1 MCQKIKKTNFRKKN
15 MPTKHKTKL
24 KGGEFILKESLS
36 DEIFT
41 PEDFS
46 EEQLMMKETIIDFMD
61 REIWPDKMKYEEKNY
76 DLTVQAMKKIG
87 ELGLLGVSLEEKYGG
102 MGMDFVSTML
112 AVDYVSGVSGSVA
125 TAYGAHTGIAILP
138 IYLFGNEDQKQKYL
152 PKLTSGEW
160 FGSYC
165 LTEPTAGSDANSGK
179 TKAEL
184 SDDGKHY
191 KINGQKMWISNAG
204 FANLF
209 IVFARIEDDKN
220 ITAFI
225 VPNDANNGIKLGEEE
240 KKLGIHSS
248 STRQVFFTDTIV
260 PVENLLGER
269 NGGFKIAMNAL
280 NVGRIKLGAGNLDGQ
295 RRSISIST
303 EYANNRVQFKQ
314 PISSFGAIKEKL
326 ASMATSCYA
335 GESAC
340 YRAASDVQSKIDE
353 YEASGL
359 TKQESELKGVEEFAV
374 ECSILKVAIS
384 EDMQICADEGVQIFG
399 GMGFSAE
406 APIES
411 AWRDARIGR
420 IYEGTN
426 EINRMLSIGMILK
439 KAMKGELDIMSAYQ
453 DIIENKSEE
462 TLETSDELNDEIT
475 LVENMKKVF
484 LLLLGKSFEKFG
496 PEIDKNQ
503 QVLLSLSDLAIETYI
518 SESTLKRTV
527 KNIKRTSTIDQKYQ
541 ISMSKL
547 YIYEAAK
554 IIEKKSR
561 DIINS
566 VIDDDNQENI
576 YSSISKKLSYTKNPN
591 IFELKTHVAEK
602 IIAENKYCF

>member
-1 MCQKIKKTNFRKKN
+1 MSTKN
-15 MPTKHKTKL
+15 KTKL
-24 KGGEFILKESLS
+24 KGGEFLLRESLS
-36 DEIFT
+36 NEIFT

-46 EEQLMMKETIIDFMD
+46 QEQLMMKETIIDFMD

-76 DLTVQAMKKIG
+76 DLTLQAMKKIG

-102 MGMDFVSTML
+102 MGMDFTSTML
-112 AVDYVSGVSGSVA
+112 AVDYVSGTSGSVA

-152 PKLTSGEW
+152 PKLASGEW

-184 SDDGKHY
+184 SDDGSHY
-191 KINGQKMWISNAG
+191 KITGQKMWISNAG
-204 FANLF
+204 FADIF

-225 VPNDANNGIKLGEEE
+225 VPNDSNNGIELGEEE

-248 STRQVFFTDTIV
+248 STRQVFFSETKV
-260 PVENLLGER
+260 PIENLLGER

-280 NVGRIKLGAGNLDGQ
+280 NVGRIKLGAANLDGQ

-303 EYANNRVQFKQ
+303 DYANNRIQFKQ
-314 PISSFGAIKEKL
+314 PISNFGAIKEKL

-340 YRAASDVQSKIDE
+340 YRAANDVQSKIDE
-353 YEASGL
+353 YESTGL
-359 TKQESELKGVEEFAV
+359 SKQESELKGVEEFAL

-384 EDMQICADEGVQIFG
+384 EDMQICADEGIQIFG

-426 EINRMLSIGMILK
+426 EINRMLIIGMLLK
-439 KAMKGELDIMSAYQ
+439 KAMKGSLDIMTPYQ
-453 DIIENKSEE
+453 NILNNEPISV
-462 TLETSDELNDEIT
+462 DEKCDNFEDEII
-475 LVENMKKVF
+475 LVENIKKTF
-484 LLLLGKSFEKFG
+484 LLLLGKAFEKYG

-503 QVLLSLSDLAIETYI
+503 QVLLSLSDLAIEAYL
-518 SESTLKRTV
+518 SESTLKRTI
-527 KNIKRTSTIDQKYQ
+527 KNINRTSPEDQYDQ
-541 ISMSKL
+541 INMTKL
-547 YIYEAAK
+547 YIYEACQ
-554 IIEKKSR
+554 IVMKKSN
-561 DIINS
+561 DVINS
-566 VIDDDNQENI
+566 IIDQENQDKI
-576 YSSISKKLSYTKNPN
+576 YSSIINNLKYRKNPN
-591 IFELKTHVAEK
+591 VFELKTKIADK
-602 IIAENKYCF
+602 IISENKYCF

>member
-1 MCQKIKKTNFRKKN
+1 
-15 MPTKHKTKL
+15 MPTEHKTKL

-46 EEQLMMKETIIDFMD
+46 EEQLMMKETIVDFMD

-152 PKLTSGEW
+152 PKLASGEW

-359 TKQESELKGVEEFAV
+359 SKQESELKGVEEFAV

-462 TLETSDELNDEIT
+462 TIENSEELNDEIT

-496 PEIDKNQ
+496 PEIDKKQ

-527 KNIKRTSTIDQKYQ
+527 KNIKRTSTIDQEYQ

-591 IFELKTHVAEK
+591 IFELKTHVADK

>member
-1 MCQKIKKTNFRKKN
+1 MSTKN
-15 MPTKHKTKL
+15 KTKL
-24 KGGEFILKESLS
+24 KGGEFLLKESLS
-36 DEIFT
+36 NEIFT

-46 EEQLMMKETIIDFMD
+46 QEQLMMKDTIIDFMD
-61 REIWPDKMKYEEKNY
+61 REIWPDKMKYEEKDYN
-76 DLTVQAMKKIG
+76 LTVKAMKKIG

-102 MGMDFVSTML
+102 MGMDFTSTML
-112 AVDYVSGVSGSVA
+112 AVDYVSGTSGSVA

-138 IYLFGNEDQKQKYL
+138 IYLFGNEEQKQKYL
-152 PKLTSGEW
+152 PKLASGEW

-179 TKAEL
+179 TKAVL
-184 SDDGKHY
+184 SDDGTHY
-191 KINGQKMWISNAG
+191 KISGQKMWISNAG
-204 FANLF
+204 FADIF

-225 VPNDANNGIKLGEEE
+225 IPNDPKNGIELGEEE

-248 STRQVFFTDTIV
+248 STRQVFFSDTKV

-303 EYANNRVQFKQ
+303 DYANNRIQFKQ
-314 PISSFGAIKEKL
+314 PISNFGAIKEKL

-340 YRAASDVQSKIDE
+340 YRAANDVQSKIDE
-353 YEASGL
+353 YQSSGL
-359 TKQESELKGVEEFAV
+359 SRQESELKGVEEFAL

-384 EDMQICADEGVQIFG
+384 EDMQICADEGIQIFG

-426 EINRMLSIGMILK
+426 EINRMLIIGMLLK
-439 KAMKGELDIMSAYQ
+439 KAMKGSLDIMTPYQ
-453 DIIENKSEE
+453 DILNNKPLSIEEKCQ
-462 TLETSDELNDEIT
+462 TFDDEII
-475 LVENMKKVF
+475 LVENIKKIF
-484 LLLLGKSFEKFG
+484 LLLLGKAFEKYG
-496 PEIDKNQ
+496 SEIEKNQ
-503 QVLLSLSDLAIETYI
+503 QVLLSLSDLAIEAYL
-518 SESTLKRTV
+518 SESTLKRTI
-527 KNIKRTSTIDQKYQ
+527 KNIKRSSVEDQFDQ
-541 ISMSKL
+541 INMTKL
-547 YIYEAAK
+547 YIYEACQ
-554 IIEKKSR
+554 IVLKKSN
-561 DIINS
+561 DVVNSIIDLKS
-566 VIDDDNQENI
+566 QDKVH
-576 YSSISKKLSYTKNPN
+576 SSIAGKLKYSENPN
-591 IFELKTHVAEK
+591 IFELKTKIAEK
-602 IIAENKYCF
+602 IISENRYCF

>member
-1 MCQKIKKTNFRKKN
+1 MSTKN
-15 MPTKHKTKL
+15 KTKL
-24 KGGEFILKESLS
+24 KGGEFLLKESLS
-36 DEIFT
+36 NEIFT

-46 EEQLMMKETIIDFMD
+46 QEQLMMKETIIDFMD

-76 DLTVQAMKKIG
+76 DLTLQAMKKIG

-102 MGMDFVSTML
+102 MGMDFTSTML
-112 AVDYVSGVSGSVA
+112 AVDYVSGTSGSVA

-152 PKLTSGEW
+152 PKLASGEW

-184 SDDGKHY
+184 SDDGSHY
-191 KINGQKMWISNAG
+191 KITGQKMWISNAG
-204 FANLF
+204 FADIF

-225 VPNDANNGIKLGEEE
+225 VPNDSNNGIELGEEE

-248 STRQVFFTDTIV
+248 STRQVFFSETKV
-260 PVENLLGER
+260 PIENLLGER

-280 NVGRIKLGAGNLDGQ
+280 NVGRIKLGAANLDGQ

-303 EYANNRVQFKQ
+303 DYANNRIQFKQ
-314 PISSFGAIKEKL
+314 PISNFGAIKEKL

-340 YRAASDVQSKIDE
+340 YRAADDVQSKIDE
-353 YEASGL
+353 YQSTGL
-359 TKQESELKGVEEFAV
+359 SKQESELKGIEEFAL

-384 EDMQICADEGVQIFG
+384 EDMQICADEGIQIFG

-426 EINRMLSIGMILK
+426 EINRMLIIGMLLK
-439 KAMKGELDIMSAYQ
+439 KAMKGSLDIMTPYQ
-453 DIIENKSEE
+453 NILNNEPISI
-462 TLETSDELNDEIT
+462 DEKCDNFEDEII
-475 LVENMKKVF
+475 LVENIKKTF
-484 LLLLGKSFEKFG
+484 LLLLGKAFEKYG

-503 QVLLSLSDLAIETYI
+503 QVLLSLSDLAIEAYL
-518 SESTLKRTV
+518 SESTLKRTI
-527 KNIKRTSTIDQKYQ
+527 KNINRTSLEDQYDQ
-541 ISMSKL
+541 INMTKL
-547 YIYEAAK
+547 YIYEACQ
-554 IIEKKSR
+554 IVIKKSN
-561 DIINS
+561 DVINS
-566 VIDDDNQENI
+566 IIDQKNQNKI
-576 YSSISKKLSYTKNPN
+576 YSSIINKLKYRKNPN
-591 IFELKTHVAEK
+591 VFELKTKIADK
-602 IIAENKYCF
+602 IISENKYCF

>member
-1 MCQKIKKTNFRKKN
+1 

-46 EEQLMMKETIIDFMD
+46 EEQLMMKETIVDFMD

-152 PKLTSGEW
+152 PKLASGEW

-453 DIIENKSEE
+453 DIIENKSQEIIE
-462 TLETSDELNDEIT
+462 NSNELNDEII

-496 PEIDKNQ
+496 PEIDKKQ

-527 KNIKRTSTIDQKYQ
+527 KNIKRTSTIDQEYQ

-591 IFELKTHVAEK
+591 IFDLKTHVADK

>member
-1 MCQKIKKTNFRKKN
+1 
-15 MPTKHKTKL
+15 MPTKNKTKL

-76 DLTVQAMKKIG
+76 DLTVEAMKKIG

-152 PKLTSGEW
+152 PKLASGEW

-225 VPNDANNGIKLGEEE
+225 VPNEADNGIKLGEEE

-453 DIIENKSEE
+453 DIIENKSQEIIE
-462 TLETSDELNDEIT
+462 NSNELNDEII

-527 KNIKRTSTIDQKYQ
+527 KNIKRTSTIDQEYQ

-566 VIDDDNQENI
+566 VIDDDNQENV
-576 YSSISKKLSYTKNPN
+576 YSSISRKLSYTKNPN
-591 IFELKTHVAEK
+591 IFELKTHVADK

>member
-1 MCQKIKKTNFRKKN
+1 

-152 PKLTSGEW
+152 PKLASGEW

-225 VPNDANNGIKLGEEE
+225 VPNEADNGIKLGEEE

-359 TKQESELKGVEEFAV
+359 SKQESELKGVEEFAV

-453 DIIENKSEE
+453 DIIENKSQE
-462 TLETSDELNDEIT
+462 TIENSEELNDEIT

-496 PEIDKNQ
+496 PEIDKKQ

-527 KNIKRTSTIDQKYQ
+527 KNIKRTSTTDQGYQ

-591 IFELKTHVAEK
+591 IFELKTHVADK

>member
-1 MCQKIKKTNFRKKN
+1 

-46 EEQLMMKETIIDFMD
+46 EEQLMMKETIVDFMD

-152 PKLTSGEW
+152 PKLASGEW

-359 TKQESELKGVEEFAV
+359 SKQESELKGVEEFAV

-453 DIIENKSEE
+453 DIIENKSQE
-462 TLETSDELNDEIT
+462 TIENSEELNDEIT

-496 PEIDKNQ
+496 PEIDKKQ

-527 KNIKRTSTIDQKYQ
+527 KNIKRTSTIDQEYQ

-576 YSSISKKLSYTKNPN
+576 YSSISKKLSYAKNPN
-591 IFELKTHVAEK
+591 IFELKTHVADK

>member
-1 MCQKIKKTNFRKKN
+1 
-15 MPTKHKTKL
+15 MPTKNKTKL

-46 EEQLMMKETIIDFMD
+46 EEQLMMRETIIDFMD

-76 DLTVQAMKKIG
+76 NLTVEAMKKIG

-152 PKLTSGEW
+152 PKLASGEW

-225 VPNDANNGIKLGEEE
+225 VPNEAGNGIKLGEEE

-453 DIIENKSEE
+453 DIIENKPQEIIENSN
-462 TLETSDELNDEIT
+462 ELNDEIT

-527 KNIKRTSTIDQKYQ
+527 KNIKRTSTIDQEYQ

-591 IFELKTHVAEK
+591 IFELKTHVADK

>member
-1 MCQKIKKTNFRKKN
+1 

-46 EEQLMMKETIIDFMD
+46 EEQLMMKETIVDFMD

-152 PKLTSGEW
+152 PKLASGEW

-462 TLETSDELNDEIT
+462 TIENSEELNDEIT

-527 KNIKRTSTIDQKYQ
+527 KNIKRTSTIDQEYQ

-591 IFELKTHVAEK
+591 IFELKTHVADK

>member
-1 MCQKIKKTNFRKKN
+1 

-152 PKLTSGEW
+152 PKLASGEW

-496 PEIDKNQ
+496 PEIDKKQ

-527 KNIKRTSTIDQKYQ
+527 KNIKRTSTIDQEYQ

-576 YSSISKKLSYTKNPN
+576 YSSILKKLSYTKNPN
-591 IFELKTHVAEK
+591 IFELKTHVADK

>member
-1 MCQKIKKTNFRKKN
+1 
-15 MPTKHKTKL
+15 MPTKNKTKL

-36 DEIFT
+36 EEIFT

-138 IYLFGNEDQKQKYL
+138 IYLFGDEDQKQKYL
-152 PKLTSGEW
+152 PKLASGEW

-209 IVFARIEDDKN
+209 IVFARIENDKN

-260 PVENLLGER
+260 PIENLLGER

-439 KAMKGELDIMSAYQ
+439 KAMKGELDIMTAYQ
-453 DIIENKSEE
+453 NIIENKSEE
-462 TLETSDELNDEIT
+462 ILENSDELNDEII

-527 KNIKRTSTIDQKYQ
+527 KNIKRTSTIDQEYQ

-547 YIYEAAK
+547 YIYEAAN

-576 YSSISKKLSYTKNPN
+576 YSSILDKLSYTKNPN
-591 IFELKTHVAEK
+591 IFELKTHVADK

>member
-1 MCQKIKKTNFRKKN
+1 MSTKN
-15 MPTKHKTKL
+15 KTKL
-24 KGGEFILKESLS
+24 KGGEFLLKESLS
-36 DEIFT
+36 NEIFT

-46 EEQLMMKETIIDFMD
+46 QEQLMMKETIIDFMD

-76 DLTVQAMKKIG
+76 DLTLQAMKKIG

-102 MGMDFVSTML
+102 MGMDFTSTML
-112 AVDYVSGVSGSVA
+112 AVDYVSGTSGSVA

-152 PKLTSGEW
+152 PKLASGEW

-184 SDDGKHY
+184 SDDGSHY
-191 KINGQKMWISNAG
+191 KITGQKMWISNAG
-204 FANLF
+204 FADIF

-225 VPNDANNGIKLGEEE
+225 VPNDSNNGIELGEEE

-248 STRQVFFTDTIV
+248 STRQVFFSETKV
-260 PVENLLGER
+260 PIENLLGER

-280 NVGRIKLGAGNLDGQ
+280 NVGRIKLGAANLDGQ

-303 EYANNRVQFKQ
+303 DYANNRIQFKQ
-314 PISSFGAIKEKL
+314 PISNFGAIKEKL

-340 YRAASDVQSKIDE
+340 YRAADDVQSKIDE
-353 YEASGL
+353 YQSTGL
-359 TKQESELKGVEEFAV
+359 SKQESELKGIEEFAL

-384 EDMQICADEGVQIFG
+384 EDMQICADEGIQIFG

-426 EINRMLSIGMILK
+426 EINRMLIIGMLLK
-439 KAMKGELDIMSAYQ
+439 KAMKGSLDIMTPYQ
-453 DIIENKSEE
+453 NILNNEPISI
-462 TLETSDELNDEIT
+462 DEKCDNFEDEII
-475 LVENMKKVF
+475 LVENIKKTF
-484 LLLLGKSFEKFG
+484 LLLLGKAFEKYG

-503 QVLLSLSDLAIETYI
+503 QVLLSLSDLAIEAYL
-518 SESTLKRTV
+518 SESTLKRTI
-527 KNIKRTSTIDQKYQ
+527 KNINRTSLEDQYDQ
-541 ISMSKL
+541 INMTKL
-547 YIYEAAK
+547 YIYEACQ
-554 IIEKKSR
+554 IVIKKSN
-561 DIINS
+561 DVINSIIDQENQDKIYSLIIN
-566 VIDDDNQENI
+566 
-576 YSSISKKLSYTKNPN
+576 KLKYRKNPN
-591 IFELKTHVAEK
+591 VFELKTKIADK
-602 IIAENKYCF
+602 IISENKYCF

>member
-1 MCQKIKKTNFRKKN
+1 
-15 MPTKHKTKL
+15 MPTKNKTKL

-46 EEQLMMKETIIDFMD
+46 EEQLMMKDTIIDFMD

-102 MGMDFVSTML
+102 MGMDFISTML

-204 FANLF
+204 FADLF

-225 VPNDANNGIKLGEEE
+225 VLNDPNNGIKLGEEE

-295 RRSISIST
+295 RRSITIST

-439 KAMKGELDIMSAYQ
+439 KAMRGELDIMSAYQ
-453 DIIENKSEE
+453 NIIENKSQE
-462 TLETSDELNDEIT
+462 TLENSEELNDEIT

-496 PEIDKNQ
+496 AEIDKNQ
-503 QVLLSLSDLAIETYI
+503 QVLLGLSDLAIETYI
-518 SESTLKRTV
+518 SESTLKRTI
-527 KNIKRTSTIDQKYQ
+527 KNINRTSANDQEYQ
-541 ISMSKL
+541 ISMSKI
-547 YIYEAAK
+547 YIYEASK

-566 VIDDDNQENI
+566 VIDDKSQEKI
-576 YSSISKKLSYTKNPN
+576 YDSVLNKFKYSNNPN
-591 IFELKTHVAEK
+591 IFELKTHVANK
-602 IIAENKYCF
+602 VIAENQYCF

>member
-1 MCQKIKKTNFRKKN
+1 
-15 MPTKHKTKL
+15 MPTKNKTKL

-76 DLTVQAMKKIG
+76 DLTVEAMKKIG

-152 PKLTSGEW
+152 PKLASGEW

-225 VPNDANNGIKLGEEE
+225 VPNEADNGIKLGEEE

-453 DIIENKSEE
+453 DIIENKSQEIIE
-462 TLETSDELNDEIT
+462 DSNELNDEII

-527 KNIKRTSTIDQKYQ
+527 KNIKRTSTIDQEYQ

-566 VIDDDNQENI
+566 VIDVDNQEDI

-591 IFELKTHVAEK
+591 IFELKTHVADK

>member
-1 MCQKIKKTNFRKKN
+1 
-15 MPTKHKTKL
+15 MPTKNKTKL

-152 PKLTSGEW
+152 PKLASGEW

-225 VPNDANNGIKLGEEE
+225 VPNDADNGIKLGEEE

-359 TKQESELKGVEEFAV
+359 TKLESELKGVEEFAV

-453 DIIENKSEE
+453 NIIDDKPQEILEN
-462 TLETSDELNDEIT
+462 SDELNDEIT

-527 KNIKRTSTIDQKYQ
+527 KNIKRTSTIDQEYQ

-554 IIEKKSR
+554 IIEKKYR

-591 IFELKTHVAEK
+591 IFELKTHVADK

>member
-1 MCQKIKKTNFRKKN
+1 
-15 MPTKHKTKL
+15 MPTKNKTKL

-76 DLTVQAMKKIG
+76 DLTVEAMKKIG

-152 PKLTSGEW
+152 PKLASGEW

-225 VPNDANNGIKLGEEE
+225 VPNEADNGIKLGEEE

-453 DIIENKSEE
+453 DIIENKSQE
-462 TLETSDELNDEIT
+462 TIENSEELNDEIT

-527 KNIKRTSTIDQKYQ
+527 KNIKRTSTIDQEYQ

-566 VIDDDNQENI
+566 VLDDDNQENI
-576 YSSISKKLSYTKNPN
+576 YSSILKKLSYTKNPN
-591 IFELKTHVAEK
+591 IFELKTHVADK

>member
-1 MCQKIKKTNFRKKN
+1 
-15 MPTKHKTKL
+15 MPTKNKTKL

-152 PKLTSGEW
+152 PKLASGEW

-184 SDDGKHY
+184 SNDGKHY

-359 TKQESELKGVEEFAV
+359 SKQESELKGVEEFAV

-453 DIIENKSEE
+453 DIIDNKSQE
-462 TLETSDELNDEIT
+462 TIENSEELNDELI

-527 KNIKRTSTIDQKYQ
+527 KNIKRTSTIDQEYQ

-566 VIDDDNQENI
+566 VINDDNQEDI
-576 YSSISKKLSYTKNPN
+576 YSSISEKLSYTKNPN
-591 IFELKTHVAEK
+591 IFELKTHVADK

>member
-1 MCQKIKKTNFRKKN
+1 
-15 MPTKHKTKL
+15 MPTKNKTKL

-152 PKLTSGEW
+152 PKLASGEW

-225 VPNDANNGIKLGEEE
+225 VPNEADNGIKLGEEE

-453 DIIENKSEE
+453 DIIENKSQE
-462 TLETSDELNDEIT
+462 TIENSEELNDEIT

-527 KNIKRTSTIDQKYQ
+527 KNIKRTSTIDQEYQ

-566 VIDDDNQENI
+566 VINNDSQENI
-576 YSSISKKLSYTKNPN
+576 YSSILKKLSYTKNPN
-591 IFELKTHVAEK
+591 IFELKTHVADK

>member
-1 MCQKIKKTNFRKKN
+1 MSTKN
-15 MPTKHKTKL
+15 KTKL
-24 KGGEFILKESLS
+24 KGGEFLLKESLS
-36 DEIFT
+36 NEIFT

-46 EEQLMMKETIIDFMD
+46 QEQLMMKETIIDFMD

-76 DLTVQAMKKIG
+76 DLTLQAMKKIG

-102 MGMDFVSTML
+102 MGMDFTSTML
-112 AVDYVSGVSGSVA
+112 AVDYVSGTTGSVA

-152 PKLTSGEW
+152 PKLASGEW

-184 SDDGKHY
+184 SDDGSHY
-191 KINGQKMWISNAG
+191 KITGQKMWISNAG
-204 FANLF
+204 FADIF

-225 VPNDANNGIKLGEEE
+225 VPNDSNNGIELGEEE

-248 STRQVFFTDTIV
+248 STRQVFFSETKV
-260 PVENLLGER
+260 PIENLLGER

-280 NVGRIKLGAGNLDGQ
+280 NVGRIKLGAANLDGQ

-303 EYANNRVQFKQ
+303 DYANNRIQFKQ
-314 PISSFGAIKEKL
+314 PISNFGAIKEKL

-340 YRAASDVQSKIDE
+340 YRAADDVQSKIDE
-353 YEASGL
+353 YQSTGL
-359 TKQESELKGVEEFAV
+359 SKQESELKGIEEFAL

-384 EDMQICADEGVQIFG
+384 EDMQICADEGIQIFG

-426 EINRMLSIGMILK
+426 EINRMLIIGMLLK
-439 KAMKGELDIMSAYQ
+439 KAMKGSLDIMTPYQ
-453 DIIENKSEE
+453 NILNNEPISI
-462 TLETSDELNDEIT
+462 DEKCDNFEDEII
-475 LVENMKKVF
+475 LVENIKKTF
-484 LLLLGKSFEKFG
+484 LLLLGKAFEKYG

-503 QVLLSLSDLAIETYI
+503 QVLLSLSDLAIEAYL
-518 SESTLKRTV
+518 SESTLKRTI
-527 KNIKRTSTIDQKYQ
+527 KNINRTSLEDQYDQ
-541 ISMSKL
+541 INMTKL
-547 YIYEAAK
+547 YIYEACQVV
-554 IIEKKSR
+554 IKKSN
-561 DIINS
+561 DVINSIIDQENQDKIYSLIIN
-566 VIDDDNQENI
+566 
-576 YSSISKKLSYTKNPN
+576 KLKYRKNPN
-591 IFELKTHVAEK
+591 VFELKTKIADK
-602 IIAENKYCF
+602 IISENKYCF

>member
-1 MCQKIKKTNFRKKN
+1 MSTKN
-15 MPTKHKTKL
+15 KTKL
-24 KGGEFILKESLS
+24 KGGEFLLKESLS
-36 DEIFT
+36 NEIFT

-46 EEQLMMKETIIDFMD
+46 QEQLMMKETIIDFMD

-76 DLTVQAMKKIG
+76 DLTLQAMKKIG

-102 MGMDFVSTML
+102 MGMDFTSTML
-112 AVDYVSGVSGSVA
+112 AVDYVSGTSGSVA

-152 PKLTSGEW
+152 PKLASGEW

-184 SDDGKHY
+184 SDDGSHY
-191 KINGQKMWISNAG
+191 KITGQKMWISNAG
-204 FANLF
+204 FADIF

-225 VPNDANNGIKLGEEE
+225 VPNDSNNGIELGEEE

-248 STRQVFFTDTIV
+248 STRQVFFSETKV
-260 PVENLLGER
+260 PIENLLGER

-280 NVGRIKLGAGNLDGQ
+280 NVGRIKLGAANLDGQ

-303 EYANNRVQFKQ
+303 DYANNRIQFKQ
-314 PISSFGAIKEKL
+314 PISNFGAIKEKL

-340 YRAASDVQSKIDE
+340 YRAANDVQSKIDE
-353 YEASGL
+353 YQSTGL
-359 TKQESELKGVEEFAV
+359 SKQESELKGVEEFAL

-384 EDMQICADEGVQIFG
+384 EDMQICADEGIQIFG

-426 EINRMLSIGMILK
+426 EINRMLIIGMLLK
-439 KAMKGELDIMSAYQ
+439 KAMKGNLDIMTPYQ
-453 DIIENKSEE
+453 NILNKEPLSI
-462 TLETSDELNDEIT
+462 DEKCDDFGDEII
-475 LVENMKKVF
+475 LVENIKKIF
-484 LLLLGKSFEKFG
+484 LLLLGKAFEKYG

-503 QVLLSLSDLAIETYI
+503 QVLLSLSDLAIEAYL
-518 SESTLKRTV
+518 SESTLKRTI
-527 KNIKRTSTIDQKYQ
+527 KNINRTSHEDQYDQ
-541 ISMSKL
+541 INMTKL
-547 YIYEAAK
+547 YIYEACQ
-554 IIEKKSR
+554 IVLKKST
-561 DIINS
+561 DVVNS
-566 VIDDDNQENI
+566 IVDTESQDKIL
-576 YSSISKKLSYTKNPN
+576 SSITNRLKYRKNPN
-591 IFELKTHVAEK
+591 VFELKTKIADK
-602 IIAENKYCF
+602 IISENKYCF

>member
-1 MCQKIKKTNFRKKN
+1 
-15 MPTKHKTKL
+15 MPTKNKTKL

-152 PKLTSGEW
+152 PKLASGEW

-225 VPNDANNGIKLGEEE
+225 VPNEADNGIKLGEEE

-453 DIIENKSEE
+453 DIIENKSHE
-462 TLETSDELNDEIT
+462 TIENSDELNDEIT

-496 PEIDKNQ
+496 AEIDKNQ
-503 QVLLSLSDLAIETYI
+503 QVLLGLSDLAIETYI
-518 SESTLKRTV
+518 SESTLKRTI
-527 KNIKRTSTIDQKYQ
+527 KNINRSSANDQEYQ
-541 ISMSKL
+541 ISMSKI
-547 YIYEAAK
+547 YIYEASK

-566 VIDDDNQENI
+566 VIDDKSQEKI
-576 YSSISKKLSYTKNPN
+576 YDSVLNKFKYSNNPN
-591 IFELKTHVAEK
+591 IFELKTHVANK
-602 IIAENKYCF
+602 VIAENHYCF